1 MANLFYTPAE
11 MVGNYISAGEK
22 KAKLPLGRMILL
34 GILAGA
40 CIAIGGAAS
49 NVTVHGISN
58 VGIARTLAGV
68 VFPVGLIMV
77 VITGAE
83 LFTGNNLMIMSR
95 LSGKISTGAL
105 CRNLVVVYLSNL
117 VGSLLIVG
125 LVALSGQLDLSSG
138 GLGAYTI
145 KVALGKCNLIPV
157 KALTS
162 GILCNILVCL
172 AILLAGAAKDIVGKI
187 WAIFFPIFAFVTAGF
202 EHCVA
207 NMYYI
212 PAGMAAAMNKDYVA
226 LAEEMYGITAEQIT
240 SLYSPNVA
248 RSLLLVTLGNMIG
261 GMIFIAVTFY
271 VIHKQA
277 LEAAAAA
284 AKQGTQTVRS
294 EASPLPLIRL
304 GIFMADGCEEIEGL
318 TVVDVM
324 RRAGIAIE
332 TISINGTH
340 QITSSHNVTFHAD
353 VTKDK
358 ADYDSYDGI
367 VLPGGMPGT
376 LNLGADEVVNQVIQD
391 FAESGKLVAAIC
403 AAPSVLGQA
412 NVLVGKKATCHP
424 GFEEK
429 LVGAK
434 FQRQPVVVDS
444 NIITSR
450 GMGTAIAFALEIVRY
465 FLGDTAVEKVKKGLV
480 YRGVS

>member
-1 MANLFYTPAE
+1 MFTPYEVQQNYLNVAKSKTEAKWYRILFLA
-11 MVGNYISAGEK
+11 IF
-22 KAKLPLGRMILL
+22 
-34 GILAGA
+34 AGA
-40 CIAIGGAAS
+40 FIAIGATTATFASATATVNSNAIKAA
-49 NVTVHGISN
+49 
-58 VGIARTLAGV
+58 

-117 VGSLLIVG
+117 IGSLLIVG
-125 LVALSGQLDLSSG
+125 LVALSGQLDLSAG

-145 KVALGKCNLIPV
+145 KVALGKCNLVPV

-212 PAGMAAAMNKDYVA
+212 PAGMAAALNKDYVA
-226 LAEEMYGITAEQIT
+226 LAEETYGITAEQVA

-248 RSLLLVTLGNMIG
+248 RSLLLVTLGNMVG

-284 AKQGTQTVRS
+284 KQETRTVRT

-332 TISINGTH
+332 TISINGSH

-358 ADYDSYDGI
+358 ADFESYDGI

-465 FLGDTAVEKVKKGLV
+465 FLGDTAVEKEKKGLV

>member
-145 KVALGKCNLIPV
+145 KVALGKCNLVPV

-172 AILLAGAAKDIVGKI
+172 AILL
-187 WAIFFPIFAFVTAGF
+187 
-202 EHCVA
+202 
-207 NMYYI
+207 
-212 PAGMAAAMNKDYVA
+212 AGMAAAMNKDYVA

>member
-1 MANLFYTPAE
+1 MGNLFYTPAE

-34 GILAGA
+34 GMLAGV

-49 NVTVHGISN
+49 NVTVHGITN

-95 LSGKISTGAL
+95 LSNKISTSAM
-105 CRNLVVVYLSNL
+105 CRNLAVVYVSNL
-117 VGSLLIVG
+117 IGSLLIVG
-125 LVALSGQLDLSSG
+125 LVYLSGQFDLSGG

-145 KVALGKCNLIPV
+145 KVAVGKCNLTTQ
-157 KALTS
+157 KAITS
-162 GILCNILVCL
+162 GLLCNVLVCL

-212 PAGMAAAMNKDYVA
+212 PAGMMAGLNKDYVA
-226 LAEEMYGITAEQIT
+226 LAEEMYGISPQQCA
-240 SLYSPNVA
+240 SLYTGNSVK
-248 RSLLLVTLGNMIG
+248 SLLLVTLGNMIG
-261 GMIFIAVTFY
+261 GMIFIGLTFF
-271 VIHKQA
+271 VIHKKA
-277 LEAAAAA
+277 LETAEAASRAA
-284 AKQGTQTVRS
+284 
-294 EASPLPLIRL
+294 EAGRTNSGPSPLIRV

-332 TISINGTH
+332 TISINGTN
-340 QITSSHNVTFHAD
+340 QVTSSHQVTFNTD
-353 VTKDK
+353 TTKDK
-358 ADYDSYDGI
+358 ADYSSYDGI

-376 LNLGADEVVNQVIQD
+376 LNLGADETVTRVIQD
-391 FAESGKLVAAIC
+391 FAEVGKLVAAIC

-412 NVLVGKKATCHP
+412 NVLNGRKATCHP
-424 GFEEK
+424 GYEDK
-429 LVGAK
+429 LTGAK
-434 FQRQPVVVDS
+434 YQRVPVVVDS

>member
-1 MANLFYTPAE
+1 MGNLFYTPAE
-11 MVGNYISAGEK
+11 MVGNYISAGEN

-49 NVTVHGISN
+49 NVTVHAVAN

-68 VFPVGLIMV
+68 VFPVGLMMV

-95 LSGKISTGAL
+95 LYGKITTTAL

-117 VGSLLIVG
+117 VGALLIDV
-125 LVALSGQLDLSSG
+125 LVLFSGQLDLSGG

-145 KVALGKCNLIPV
+145 KVAVAKCNLSPQ
-157 KALTS
+157 KAIAS
-162 GILCNILVCL
+162 GILCNVLVCL
-172 AILLAGAAKDIVGKI
+172 AILLAGAAKDIVGKL
-187 WAIFFPIFAFVTAGF
+187 WAVFFPIFAFVTAGF

-212 PAGMAAAMNKDYVA
+212 PAGMLAGLNKDYVA
-226 LAEEMYGITAEQIT
+226 LAEEMYGISAEQCA
-240 SLYSPNVA
+240 SLYTANVVK
-248 RSLLLVTLGNMIG
+248 SLLFVSFGNMIG
-261 GMIFIAVTFY
+261 GMCLIGIGFFA
-271 VIHKQA
+271 IHKKA
-277 LEAAAAA
+277 LEAAEA
-284 AKQGTQTVRS
+284 AKREETAARADSGP
-294 EASPLPLIRL
+294 APLIRI

-332 TISINGTH
+332 TISINGTN
-340 QITSSHNVTFHAD
+340 QVTSSHQVTFHCD
-353 VTKDK
+353 VTKDQ
-358 ADYDSYDGI
+358 ADYNRFDGI

-376 LNLGADEVVNQVIQD
+376 LNLGADETVNRVIRN
-391 FAESGKLVAAIC
+391 FAECGKLVAAIC
-403 AAPSVLGQA
+403 AAPTVLGQA
-412 NVLVGKKATCHP
+412 NVLNGRKATCHP
-424 GFEEK
+424 GFEDK
-429 LVGAK
+429 LLGAK
-434 FQRQPVVVDS
+434 YQRQPVVVDD
-444 NIITSR
+444 NVITSR

>member
-1 MANLFYTPAE
+1 MGASFYTPAE

-22 KAKLPLGRMILL
+22 KAKLPIGRMILL
-34 GILAGA
+34 GMLAGA

-49 NVTVHGISN
+49 NVTVHGITN
-58 VGIARTLAGV
+58 VGIARTLAGM
-68 VFPVGLIMV
+68 VFPVGLMMV

-95 LSGKISTGAL
+95 LSGKITTAAL
-105 CRNLVVVYLSNL
+105 CRNLVIVYLSNL
-117 VGSLLIVG
+117 AGSLLVDV
-125 LVALSGQLDLSSG
+125 LVFFSGQFDLSGG

-145 KVALGKCNLIPV
+145 KVAVAKSNLSPY
-157 KALTS
+157 KAVTS
-162 GILCNILVCL
+162 GILCNVLVCL
-172 AILLAGAAKDIVGKI
+172 AILLAGAAKDIVGKL

-212 PAGMAAAMNKDYVA
+212 PAGMLAGLNKDYVA
-226 LAEEMYGITAEQIT
+226 LAEELYGISEKQCAT
-240 SLYSPNVA
+240 LYSPNVA
-248 RSLLLVTLGNMIG
+248 ASLLFVTLGNMVG
-261 GMIFIAVTFY
+261 GMLLIGVGFY
-271 VIHKQA
+271 AIHKKA
-277 LEAAAAA
+277 LEAAEA
-284 AKQGTQTVRS
+284 AKREQEAARS
-294 EASPLPLIRL
+294 DSGPSPLIRI

-332 TISINGTH
+332 TISINGTK
-340 QITSSHNVTFHAD
+340 QITSSHQVTFHAD
-353 VTKDK
+353 TTKDK
-358 ADYDSYDGI
+358 ADYNSFDGI

-376 LNLGADEVVNQVIQD
+376 LNLGADETVNRVIRQ
-391 FAESGKLVAAIC
+391 FADSGKLVAAIC
-403 AAPSVLGQA
+403 AAPTVLGQA
-412 NVLVGKKATCHP
+412 NVLNGRKATCHP
-424 GFEEK
+424 GFEDK
-429 LVGAK
+429 LLGAK
-434 FQRQPVVVDS
+434 YQRQPVVVDD
-444 NIITSR
+444 NVITSR